1 MRHLSYETMKHEM
14 VFHINLIIDRDNYIT
29 VNYDNIQ
36 QSGWSQYKK
45 CEGTEC
51 LTFGAPYDCDSI
63 MHYRDYFFVKASGL
77 KTMTAKDPSSCSLSG
92 YNTQLT
98 GPDITLLKV
107 KYYIP
112 YLIHLSVCP

>member
-1 MRHLSYETMKHEM
+1 M
-14 VFHINLIIDRDNYIT
+14 VFHINPFCIQLYVIDRDNYIT

-107 KYYIP
+107 KFPSSYLYLYI
-112 YLIHLSVCP
+112 